1 MLFDLRGKR
10 KRVVQVSYAALALLF
25 LVGFVGFGIGVGGG
39 PGGIFD
45 ALGLGGSGAPGGGVS
60 AQFDDEID
68 EANKKLAKDPNN
80 PQALLN
86 LAENQYLK
94 AREGVTQDQTTGQVS
109 ISEEAH
115 TELGE
120 AADAWNK
127 YLKVNKGEPDAG
139 VAAEMAQTFI
149 FLNDVRGAVTAQ
161 RIVAEDQPSA
171 NSYGTLALFEYA
183 SGDVAAGDEARD
195 KAIAEVP
202 KSQRASIKSQLETPR
217 EQGLKLQKQLAKAK
231 KQGGNAP
238 TAPGGNPLEN
248 PFGGVA
254 PTAP

>member
-10 KRVVQVSYAALALLF
+10 KRVVQVVYATLALLF

-39 PGGIFD
+39 PGGIID
-45 ALGLGGSGAPGGGVS
+45 ALGIGGSGATGGDAS
-60 AQFDDEID
+60 AQFDEDID
-68 EANKKLAKDPNN
+68 AANEKLAKDPKD
-80 PQALLN
+80 PKALLN
-86 LAENQYLK
+86 LAEAQYLK
-94 AREGVTQDQTTGQVS
+94 ARTGISQDQTTGEVS

-127 YLKVNKGEPDAG
+127 YLKVNKGEPDGG
-139 VAAEMAQTFI
+139 VAAEMVQAFT

-171 NSYGTLALFEYA
+171 NSYGTLAVFEYL
-183 SGDVAAGDEARD
+183 SGDVSAGDEARD

-202 KSQRASIKSQLETPR
+202 KSQRKSIETQLEPYR
-217 EQGLKLQKQLAKAK
+217 NRGEKLQEQLAKAR
-231 KQGGNAP
+231 KQGGGVP
-238 TAPGGNPLEN
+238 TTPGANPLAN